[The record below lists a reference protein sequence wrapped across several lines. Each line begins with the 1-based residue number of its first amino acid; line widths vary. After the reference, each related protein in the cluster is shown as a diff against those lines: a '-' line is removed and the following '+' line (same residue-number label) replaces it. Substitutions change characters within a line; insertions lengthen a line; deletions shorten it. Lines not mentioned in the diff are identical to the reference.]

1 MAVRY
6 NVTGLDIS
14 EDSLNE
20 ARTESEKRNM
30 PVKPTFVTGS
40 AYELPFT
47 NETFDVVVISDV
59 LEHLHDLQLTVKEI
73 SRVLKPNGILVF
85 DTISRTLYSY
95 LFIWLGAQQILG
107 LFPRDAHD
115 WRMFI
120 TPEEMVILLQSHAF
134 TIGLVFFGCFRNIFF
149 IFCEIDLT
157 GKGSSL
163 CSIHLQ

>member
-1 MAVRY
+1 
-6 NVTGLDIS
+6 
-14 EDSLNE
+14 
-20 ARTESEKRNM
+20 M

-134 TIGLVFFGCFRNIFF
+134 TIGSDWQGIEFVLDPLAIVGAIFG
-149 IFCEIDLT
+149 
-157 GKGSSL
+157 KSSL
-163 CSIHLQ
+163 VSLISEVKLTPSLYGSYAGWARK